1 MLNVTLHFRLRSLVA
16 AGSVG
21 VLALVAGGCGSVQ
34 QTPGA
39 RTTSTAELAPLLKGM
54 GTHTRKVTTDS
65 HDAQTYFNQGLT
77 LAYAF
82 NHDEAIRSFRQATA
96 FDPEC
101 AMAWWGIALCNGPH
115 INNPVVSEQSARD
128 AWEAVQK
135 AMALRSRVT
144 PVERALIE
152 AVAHRYSADP
162 AAPRRP
168 MDEAYASAM
177 RRVWQQF
184 PHDGDVGTLFAESMM
199 DLRPWDLWQK
209 PAADQPVGTLPTA
222 QPGTEEIV
230 ATLDRVLEIAPRN
243 PGANHLYIHTM
254 EASPTP
260 QRAVAAADRLRTL
273 VPGAGHLVHMPGHID
288 IRVGQW
294 EQAAVANEQAIRAD
308 KAYRKVSPKQGF
320 YRVYMAHNHHFLAFT
335 AMMEGRHEAALAA
348 AREMVG
354 GVPAASIDE
363 AAPMVDPVMSIIYD
377 VHKRFGRW
385 DDLLAEPAPHEKL
398 VITTAMWRFN
408 RAVAYAAK
416 GDVAA
421 AKKEQGL
428 FEAAVKAVPE
438 NAMMAINPAHTVLDI
453 ADHMLKGEV
462 ALAEHDTETAV
473 RELRAAVAIED
484 GLLYMEPPDWIQP
497 VRHALGAVL
506 IDAGKHAEAEQVYR
520 DDLFFWPENGW
531 SLKGLRDALRA
542 QGKADAALDAR
553 VARAWR
559 RADITASTSC
569 LCVRERE
576 VSSR

>member
-1 MLNVTLHFRLRSLVA
+1 MLNLTLHFRLRSLVA

-34 QTPGA
+34 HGSGD
-39 RTTSTAELAPLLKGM
+39 RSVMSAERAPLLKGM
-54 GTHTRKVTTDS
+54 GSHTRKVTTES
-65 HDAQTYFNQGLT
+65 RDAQAYFNQGLT
-77 LAYAF
+77 LAHAF
-82 NHDEAIRSFRQATA
+82 NHDEAIRSFRQAA
-96 FDPEC
+96 AIDPGC

-115 INNPVVSEQSARD
+115 INNPVVTEQSARD

-152 AVAHRYSADP
+152 AVAQRYSADP
-162 AAPRRP
+162 ATPRRP

-184 PHDGDVGTLFAESMM
+184 PNDGDVGTLFAESMM
-199 DLRPWDLWQK
+199 DLRPWDLWKK
-209 PAADQPVGTLPTA
+209 PGADQPIGTLPSA

-230 ATLDRVLEIAPRN
+230 ATLERVLEIAPRN

-254 EASPTP
+254 EASPAP
-260 QRAVAAADRLRTL
+260 RKALGAADRLRTL

-294 EQAAVANEQAIRAD
+294 EQAAIANEHAIKAD
-308 KAYRKVSPKQGF
+308 MAYRKVSPKQGF

-335 AMMEGRHEAALAA
+335 AMMEGRHETALAA
-348 AREMVG
+348 AREMVD
-354 GVPAASIDE
+354 GVPEAYIDE
-363 AAPMVDPVMSIIYD
+363 AAPMVDPVMSIVFD

-385 DDLLAEPAPHEKL
+385 DDLLAEPAPNEKL

-421 AKKEQGL
+421 ARKEQGL
-428 FEAAVKAVPE
+428 FEAAVKAVPK

-453 ADHMLKGEV
+453 ADHMLKGEI
-462 ALAEHDTETAV
+462 ALAEHDTDTAV

-506 IDAGKHAEAEQVYR
+506 IDAGKHAEAERVYR
-520 DDLFFWPENGW
+520 EDLFFWPENGW
-531 SLKGLRDALRA
+531 SLKGLRDAQRA
-542 QGKADAALDAR
+542 QGNADSALDAR
-553 VARAWR
+553 VAKAWR

-576 VSSR
+576 VSVK

>member
-1 MLNVTLHFRLRSLVA
+1 MVA

-21 VLALVAGGCGSVQ
+21 VLALVAGGCGSLQ
-34 QTPGA
+34 NGPGGTPHVA
-39 RTTSTAELAPLLKGM
+39 AERAPLLKGM
-54 GTHTRKVTTDS
+54 GRHTRKVTTNS
-65 HDAQTYFNQGLT
+65 REAQVYFNQGLT

-82 NHDEAIRSFRQATA
+82 NHDEAIRSFRQATV
-96 FDPEC
+96 FDPGC

-115 INNPVVSEQSARD
+115 INNPLVSEQSARD

-152 AVAHRYSADP
+152 AVAQRYDANP

-177 RRVWQQF
+177 RRVWQEF
-184 PHDGDVGTLFAESMM
+184 PNDADVGTLFAESMM
-199 DLRPWDLWQK
+199 DLRPWDLWKK
-209 PAADQPVGTLPTA
+209 PGADQPVGTLPTA

-230 ATLDRVLEIAPRN
+230 ATLERVLAIDPSN

-254 EASPTP
+254 EASPSP
-260 QRAVAAADRLRTL
+260 RRAIAAADRLRTL

-294 EQAAVANEQAIRAD
+294 EQAAVANERAIKAD
-308 KAYRKVSPKQGF
+308 KAYRKVSPNQGF

-354 GVPAASIDE
+354 GVPEAYIDE
-363 AAPMVDPVMSIIYD
+363 AAPMVDPVMSIVYD

-416 GDVAA
+416 GDAVAA
-421 AKKEQGL
+421 RKEQGL

-438 NAMMAINPAHTVLDI
+438 NAMMAINPAHTVLEI
-453 ADHMLKGEV
+453 ADHMLRGEI
-462 ALAEHDTETAV
+462 ALAAGDTETAV

-506 IDAGKHAEAEQVYR
+506 LDSGRHAEAERVYR

-531 SLKGLRDALRA
+531 SLKGLKDAQTA
-542 QGKADAALDAR
+542 QGRADAALDAR
-553 VARAWR
+553 VTTAWR
-559 RADITASTSC
+559 RADITPSTSC